1 MNLVSALVNKM
12 EFKHIPVLLNET
24 LNGLNIK
31 PSGIYVDGTAGG
43 AGHSSEI
50 AKRLKGGRL
59 IALDQDPDAV
69 KVATERLKDLP
80 ATVVQTNFRNMR
92 LALDDLGID
101 TVDGIMLDIGVS
113 SFQLDNRERGFSF
126 HDNAAL
132 DMRMSK
138 QGTTAADLVNSLD
151 VNELTKIFRDYGEEK
166 FAYKI
171 ALRIAD
177 ERKKAPIETTGQLAE
192 IIASAVP
199 AAVRRK
205 GNPSRK
211 TFQALRIA
219 VNDELGALTDG
230 IDAAW
235 SCLSSGGRL
244 AIITFH
250 SLEDRIVKRKFKE
263 YCTGCTCPPD
273 IPICVCGKKPQG
285 KLIGKSVTATPEE
298 LEINLRSRS
307 AKLRVIEKI

>member
-1 MNLVSALVNKM
+1 M
-12 EFKHIPVLLNET
+12 EFSHIPVLLNET
-24 LNGLNIK
+24 LDGLNIK
-31 PSGIYVDGTAGG
+31 PDGIYVDGTAGG
-43 AGHSSEI
+43 AGHSCEI
-50 AKRLKGGRL
+50 AKRLKKGRL
-59 IALDQDPDAV
+59 IALDQDPDAI
-69 KVATERLKDLP
+69 KVATERLKDYP

-92 LALDDLGID
+92 GALDSLGIQS
-101 TVDGIMLDIGVS
+101 VDGIMLDIGVS

-126 HDNAAL
+126 HNSAAL

-138 QGTTAADLVNSLD
+138 EGTSAADLVNSLE
-151 VNELTKIFRDYGEEK
+151 VAELTNIIRDYGEEK

-171 ALRIAD
+171 ALKIAE
-177 ERKKAPIETTGQLAE
+177 ERKKNAITTTDQLAE

-199 AAVRRK
+199 SAVRRK

-219 VNDELGALTDG
+219 VNDELGALKDG
-230 IDAAW
+230 IDSAW

-250 SLEDRIVKRKFKE
+250 SLEDRIVKKKFKE

-273 IPICVCGKKPQG
+273 IPICVCGKTPVG
-285 KLIGKSVTATPEE
+285 KLVNSKSITASKEE
-298 LEINLRSRS
+298 LEKNQRSRS
-307 AKLRVIEKI
+307 AKLRIIEKL

>member
-1 MNLVSALVNKM
+1 M
-12 EFKHIPVLLNET
+12 EFSHIPVLLNET
-24 LNGLNIK
+24 LDGLNIK
-31 PSGIYVDGTAGG
+31 SNGIYVDGTAGG
-43 AGHSSEI
+43 AGHSCEI
-50 AKRLKGGRL
+50 AKRLKNGRL
-59 IALDQDPDAV
+59 IALDQDPDAI
-69 KVATERLKDLP
+69 KVATERLKDYP

-92 LALDDLGID
+92 QALDNLGVQF
-101 TVDGIMLDIGVS
+101 VDGIMLDIGVS

-138 QGTTAADLVNSLD
+138 EGTSAADIVNSLD
-151 VNELTKIFRDYGEEK
+151 VAELTNILRDYGEEK

-171 ALRIAD
+171 ALKIAE
-177 ERKKAPIETTGQLAE
+177 ERKKAAITTTGQLAE

-199 AAVRRK
+199 SAVRRK
-205 GNPSRK
+205 GNPCRK

-219 VNDELGALTDG
+219 VNDELGALKDG

-250 SLEDRIVKRKFKE
+250 SLEDRIVKKKFKE

-273 IPICVCGKKPQG
+273 IPICVCGKMPVG
-285 KLIGKSVTATPEE
+285 KLVNTKSITASTEE
-298 LEINLRSRS
+298 LEKNQRSRS
-307 AKLRVIEKI
+307 AKLRIIEKL